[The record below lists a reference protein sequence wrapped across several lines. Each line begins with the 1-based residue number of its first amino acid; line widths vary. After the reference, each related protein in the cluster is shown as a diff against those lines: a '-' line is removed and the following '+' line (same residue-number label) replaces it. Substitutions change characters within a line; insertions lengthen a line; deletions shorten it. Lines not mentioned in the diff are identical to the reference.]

1 MHKPLGQQL
10 WWVSAVLALF
20 ISAHQPSLA
29 QNASDA
35 GKDAFGPGQF
45 AEGSAPSGAIRLRQP
60 LPTSRDFGESEDSLN
75 TSLRLKPSPY
85 VPGEFE
91 QYARTQSGILEL
103 KRFGAELLS
112 DPTSGGRSEA
122 QTAVP
127 PDYTVRPGD
136 EVSLTMW
143 GSVDADLRLTV
154 DRTGKISIPRI
165 GAVQVAGVRHA
176 DLGDVIAKRVATV
189 FKGFQVAATLGQI
202 KAVRVFVTGYA
213 QRPGSL
219 TVSGLASVLHVLIKA
234 GGPSAAGS
242 FRDIQLRRGGQV
254 VAHLDLYDILINGD
268 RKADQVV
275 QADDVIHINPVG
287 PQVAVVGSVNLP
299 AVFELK
305 GKEGLSDAI
314 RMAGGFNAVAD
325 RTRVA
330 VERLADRASGRVSEA
345 RLPEQGSIPLGAGDL
360 VRAFSSI
367 SAVLPKDKQRKRV
380 KVEGEV
386 LNPGEFILP
395 AGSTIAD
402 AIKAAGG
409 LTGAAYVFGTEFS
422 RESVRQQ
429 QQDNYDKALRDLET
443 EMAKTQASQRVAT
456 GEEVAAQTSSVAAN
470 ARLLERLRL
479 VRPTGRVVL
488 QIAPDS
494 KDLPNLSLEDGD
506 RLHIPSQSTSV
517 GVFGSVFN
525 AGSFI
530 YTPGATTGDFLR
542 LAGGPTRG
550 ADQRSLF
557 LVRANGSVVSARQGA
572 SFWGSGISGFESAAL
587 LPGDTIFVPEELNK
601 TTLTQDAKD
610 WTQILYQFGL
620 GLAGIKA
627 LGI

>member
-1 MHKPLGQQL
+1 MNKLLTQQRRWIGAL
-10 WWVSAVLALF
+10 AALLISVSPHAFAQ
-20 ISAHQPSLA
+20 SAT
-29 QNASDA
+29 DA
-35 GKDAFGPGQF
+35 GRDAFGAGQN
-45 AEGSAPSGAIRLRQP
+45 AEGLASAGAVRLRQP
-60 LPTSRDFGESEDSLN
+60 QALTRDVGEYDEAASSAF
-75 TSLRLKPSPY
+75 RAKAAPY

-91 QYARTQSGILEL
+91 LYARAQSGITDL
-103 KRFGAELLS
+103 KRFGAELLT
-112 DPTSGGRSEA
+112 DPASSRGEA
-122 QTAVP
+122 QAAIP
-127 PDYTVRPGD
+127 PDYTIRPGD
-136 EVSLTMW
+136 EISLTLW
-143 GSVDADLRLTV
+143 GSVDADLRLAV

-176 DLGDVIAKRVATV
+176 DLADVIARRVATV
-189 FKGFQVAATLGQI
+189 FRNFQIAATLGQI
-202 KAVRVFVTGYA
+202 KGVRVFVTGYA

-219 TVSGLASVLHVLIKA
+219 TVSGLASVLHVLVKA

-254 VAHLDLYDILINGD
+254 VAKLDLYDILINGD
-268 RKADQVV
+268 RKADQIV
-275 QADDVIHINPVG
+275 QADDVIHISPVG
-287 PQVAVVGSVNLP
+287 PQVAIVGSVNLP

-305 GKEGLSDAI
+305 AKENLSDAL

-330 VERLADRASGRVSEA
+330 VERLEDRATGRVAEM
-345 RLPEQGSIPLGAGDL
+345 RLPENGNSVLGPGDL

-367 SAVLPKDKQRKRV
+367 SAALPKDKQRKRV

-386 LNPGEFILP
+386 VSPGEYILP

-402 AIKAAGG
+402 AVKAAGG
-409 LTGAAYVFGTEFS
+409 LTNAAYVFGTEFS
-422 RESVRQQ
+422 RESVRLQ

-443 EMAKTQASQRVAT
+443 EMAKSQASRRVST
-456 GEEVAAQTSSVAAN
+456 GEEVAAQTNSTAAS
-470 ARLLERLRL
+470 ARLIERLRL

-488 QIAPDS
+488 QVTPEA
-494 KDLPNLSLEDGD
+494 KELPNLALEDGD
-506 RLHIPSQSTSV
+506 QLHVPSQSTSV

-530 YTPGATTGDFLR
+530 YTPGATTGDFLK

-550 ADQRSLF
+550 ADARSMF
-557 LVRANGSVVSARQGA
+557 VVRANGSVVSARQGA
-572 SFWGSGISGFESAAL
+572 SFWGSGVSGFETAAL

-601 TTLTQDAKD
+601 TTFTQDAKD
-610 WTQILYQFGL
+610 WTQILYQLGL
-620 GLAGIKA
+620 GLAGIRA

>member
-1 MHKPLGQQL
+1 MNKPLTQQL
-10 WWVSAVLALF
+10 RWMGALAALF
-20 ISAHQPSLA
+20 ISVSPHAMA
-29 QNASDA
+29 QSAADA
-35 GKDAFGPGQF
+35 GRDAFGAGQST
-45 AEGSAPSGAIRLRQP
+45 EGLAPAGAVRLRQP
-60 LPTSRDFGESEDSLN
+60 QALARDWGDYDEGASAA
-75 TSLRLKPSPY
+75 LRAKAAPY

-91 QYARTQSGILEL
+91 QYARTQSGNLDL
-103 KRFGAELLS
+103 KRFGAELLNEPAS
-112 DPTSGGRSEA
+112 NRGEA

-127 PDYTVRPGD
+127 PDYTIRPGD
-136 EVSLTMW
+136 EISLTLW
-143 GSVDADLRLTV
+143 GSVDADLRLNV

-176 DLGDVIAKRVATV
+176 DLADVIARRVSTV
-189 FKGFQVAATLGQI
+189 FRNFQIAATLGQI
-202 KAVRVFVTGYA
+202 KGVRVFVTGYA
-213 QRPGSL
+213 HRPGSL
-219 TVSGLASVLHVLIKA
+219 TVSGLSSVLHVLVKA

-254 VAHLDLYDILINGD
+254 VAKLDLYDILIHGD
-268 RKADQVV
+268 RKADQIV
-275 QADDVIHINPVG
+275 QADDVIHISPVG
-287 PQVAVVGSVNLP
+287 PQVAIVGSVNLQ

-305 GKEGLSDAI
+305 PKENLSDAL

-330 VERLADRASGRVSEA
+330 VERLEDRATGRVAEM
-345 RLPEQGSIPLGAGDL
+345 RLPENGSSLLGAGDL

-367 SAVLPKDKQRKRV
+367 SAALPKDKQRKRV

-386 LNPGEFILP
+386 VSPGEYILP
-395 AGSTIAD
+395 AGSTVSD
-402 AIKAAGG
+402 AVKAAGG
-409 LTGAAYVFGTEFS
+409 LTNAAYVFGTEFS

-443 EMAKTQASQRVAT
+443 EMAKTQASQRVST
-456 GEEVAAQTSSVAAN
+456 GEEVAAQTNSTAAN
-470 ARLLERLRL
+470 ARLIERLRL

-488 QIAPDS
+488 QIAPDA
-494 KDLPNLSLEDGD
+494 KELPNLALEDGD
-506 RLHIPSQSTSV
+506 RLHVPSQSTSV

-530 YTPGATTGDFLR
+530 YASGSTTGDFLK

-550 ADQRSLF
+550 ADARSMF
-557 LVRANGSVVSARQGA
+557 VVRANGSVVSARQGA
-572 SFWGSGISGFESAAL
+572 SFWGSGVSGFETAAL